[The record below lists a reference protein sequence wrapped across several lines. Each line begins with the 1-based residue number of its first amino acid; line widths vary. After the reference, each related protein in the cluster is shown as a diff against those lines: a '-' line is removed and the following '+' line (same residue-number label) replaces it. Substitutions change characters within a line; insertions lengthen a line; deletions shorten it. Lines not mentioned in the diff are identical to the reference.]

1 MCMNIQNYVHNALKF
16 LTVIYM
22 YKCTY
27 INVIVLVP
35 YRSPYGI
42 CPSMGG
48 SIPPDMSDA
57 KNHILLFTI
66 FNPMYPI
73 TVVSC

>member
-1 MCMNIQNYVHNALKF
+1 MHEYLNYVLENLMYIHVCAL
-16 LTVIYM
+16 YHG
-22 YKCTY
+22 
-27 INVIVLVP
+27 
-35 YRSPYGI
+35 RSPYGI

-48 SIPPDMSDA
+48 TIPLDMTDA

-73 TVVSC
+73 TVVSWLAEVMHDTAHL

>member
-1 MCMNIQNYVHNALKF
+1 MCVH
-16 LTVIYM
+16 
-22 YKCTY
+22 CT
-27 INVIVLVP
+27 
-35 YRSPYGI
+35 RSPYGI

-48 SIPPDMSDA
+48 TIPPDMTDA

-73 TVVSC
+73 TVVSWLAKVLHDTAHHNEASLFY

>member
-1 MCMNIQNYVHNALKF
+1 MCVTC
-16 LTVIYM
+16 TV
-22 YKCTY
+22 CT
-27 INVIVLVP
+27 
-35 YRSPYGI
+35 RSPYGI

-48 SIPPDMSDA
+48 TIPPDMPDA

-73 TVVSC
+73 TVVS